1 MILEYN
7 NIIESNKMSESKN
20 NKKKVKTLKK
30 EVFDVDIETTID
42 NFNKDLSLN
51 PDKNEN
57 NEKKREVSINSKEED
72 TNNIIDKIHDII
84 CKNTD
89 DSIILLKKKEVIKW
103 IFDDLSFLP
112 KIEKKNKTTDN
123 SKYKKLED
131 SWGKNMFKYKDPT
144 KILNKQWTNKF
155 GEYICIEIYSLF
167 NKKATKPQKLNK
179 HLPDIELDDCIIEV
193 KTGTYY
199 TEGTAHE
206 KILGCPFKYADIPTI
221 YSKPLKIFCVGG
233 AEKKSRENYGN
244 LSGEKCTDKKKEFI
258 EFFKKNQIEYIGA
271 TDLLKLLITN

>member
-1 MILEYN
+1 
-7 NIIESNKMSESKN
+7 
-20 NKKKVKTLKK
+20 
-30 EVFDVDIETTID
+30 
-42 NFNKDLSLN
+42 
-51 PDKNEN
+51 
-57 NEKKREVSINSKEED
+57 
-72 TNNIIDKIHDII
+72 
-84 CKNTD
+84 
-89 DSIILLKKKEVIKW
+89 
-103 IFDDLSFLP
+103 
-112 KIEKKNKTTDN
+112 
-123 SKYKKLED
+123 
-131 SWGKNMFKYKDPT
+131 MFKYKDPT

-193 KTGTYY
+193 KTDTYY

-206 KILGCPFKYADIPTI
+206 KILGCPFKYADIPTR

>member
-233 AEKKSRENYGN
+233 AVKN
-244 LSGEKCTDKKKEFI
+244 FI
-258 EFFKKNQIEYIGA
+258 V
-271 TDLLKLLITN
+271 KL